1 MQGRVRR
8 LLEARARPKKKR
20 GMEEGRRRR
29 ERSGGGGER
38 RERMGGK
45 EKGER
50 ARVELAEEREG
61 ESCRACS
68 GRDLAR
74 KVF

>member
-1 MQGRVRR
+1 
-8 LLEARARPKKKR
+8 
-20 GMEEGRRRR
+20 
-29 ERSGGGGER
+29 
-38 RERMGGK
+38 MGGK